1 MKRMIENFKV
11 RKQERIAFKKELKTL
26 KSDTLKAYKD
36 FQKLFEDKNRYV
48 SLNEML
54 DWQDRH
60 EELHDR
66 VSIILQSKDFKYIL
80 RVFRDDLNMIIRM
93 FKLIEKYRKR
103 HNKPVVDKMIGSV
116 DQSIFNINGVILNKE
131 QKTAVVVDEKRL
143 RLIGAG
149 TSGLTHT
156 CVGKVK
162 YLVKGK
168 NVPEDNILFL
178 TNSGKNA
185 DKVNRMLEKEG
196 ISPIAKTYIDYS
208 AQVLADHGKE
218 VPDVVDVDY
227 EEFAE
232 STIKKLLEEEEYK
245 SRFVDYYL
253 NFRQAGSVVFDF
265 DDYEDYL
272 QFLEEYPPIALDGT
286 RMKNYEHLA
295 VADFL
300 YRNNIRYRYMQDYCV
315 RELDYDGT
323 SYKPVFYLPDF
334 DIYIEVFEI
343 NAAGEARF
351 DTGTSLVSETPT
363 EIYKKRMQRIREIH
377 EKNHTVMVDV
387 FTYELMEST
396 LVDHLQTKL
405 MKHLAVFAP
414 MSANALLKIILER
427 NPFLIREIS
436 VVLGELLQLARD
448 NSETWQEI
456 IFLNR
461 ESMKT
466 KTRWYK
472 RNESVFSLLM
482 PVYETYLNYI
492 GDNTDAFGIVQMASE
507 TIRLQRRSLGYTHI
521 IVDDF
526 HNTNRHMLN
535 LLRNVWHI
543 VMDKASIIVAGN
555 DWQTKSGICAYD
567 FSYFTEFSRFFGHSE
582 SIKFTRVFSQGQRLW
597 SMNARFVERNTM
609 QVRKYA
615 RCEMASPRDC
625 VTLLSYECKKE
636 DTKSLFD
643 ENEIEIMKNTLQN
656 YINSLPN
663 EYSVI
668 LVGRFKEDIVLASK
682 MNLSDIPVKTVYDL
696 DESADVVIV
705 INARRYNMGFPDRMM
720 GENVKSLFGI
730 KPELYA
736 FASERRLWHQA
747 VSRARVKVAFLF
759 NSENRSRFIE
769 EYI

>member
-1 MKRMIENFKV
+1 MKKLIENFKL

-26 KSDTLKAYKD
+26 KSDTMKAYQD
-36 FQKLFEDKNRYV
+36 FKKLFADKNKYV

-54 DWQDRH
+54 DWQDRY
-60 EELHDR
+60 EALHDR

-116 DQSIFNINGVILNKE
+116 EQSIFNINGVTLNKE

-149 TSGLTHT
+149 TSGLTHA

-162 YLVKGK
+162 YLIKGK
-168 NVPEDNILFL
+168 NVPQENILFL
-178 TNSGKNA
+178 TSSHKNA
-185 DKVNRMLEKEG
+185 ERINMMLENEG
-196 ISPIAKTYIDYS
+196 ISPIAKTYIEYS
-208 AQVLADHGKE
+208 MQVLADHGKE
-218 VPDVVDVDY
+218 VPEVIDVDY
-227 EEFAE
+227 EDFAE
-232 STIKKLLEEEEYK
+232 STIEKLLQNDEYK

-265 DDYEDYL
+265 DDYEEYL

-300 YRNNIRYRYMQDYCV
+300 YRNNIRYRYMQEYGA

-323 SYKPVFYLPDF
+323 VYKPVFYLPDF

-343 NAAGEARF
+343 NATGEARF

-363 EIYKKRMQRIREIH
+363 EIYRKRMQHVREIH
-377 EKNHTVMVDV
+377 EKNRTVMVDV
-387 FTYELMEST
+387 FTYELMESS
-396 LVDHLQTKL
+396 LIDHLQAKL
-405 MKHLAVFAP
+405 MKHLTVFAP
-414 MSANALLKIILER
+414 MSADALLKIILER

-448 NSETWQEI
+448 HSETWQEI
-456 IFLNR
+456 VFLNR

-472 RNESVFSLLM
+472 RNESVFSLLI
-482 PVYETYLNYI
+482 PVYEAYINHI
-492 GDNTDAFGIVQMASE
+492 GDQTDTFGIVKMASE
-507 TIRLQRRSLGYTHI
+507 TIRLQRKPLDYTHI

-526 HNTNRHMLN
+526 HNTNRQMLN
-535 LLRNVWHI
+535 LLKNVWDI
-543 VMDKASIIVAGN
+543 VKDKGSIMVAGN
-555 DWQTKSGICAYD
+555 DWQTKSGIYAYD
-567 FSYFTEFSRFFGHSE
+567 FSYFTEFSRFFGHAE
-582 SIKFTRVFSQGQRLW
+582 SLKFTRVFSQGQRLW

-609 QVRKYA
+609 QMRKYA
-615 RCEMASPRDC
+615 RCEKVSPRDC
-625 VTLLSYECKKE
+625 VSILSYNYKKE
-636 DTKSLFD
+636 DSKSLFD
-643 ENEIEIMKNTLQN
+643 ENEIDIMKNTLQN

-696 DESADVVIV
+696 DESADVVII
-705 INARRYNMGFPDRMM
+705 INARRHNLGFPDRMM

-759 NSENRSRFIE
+759 NTENRSRFIE
-769 EYI
+769 EYV